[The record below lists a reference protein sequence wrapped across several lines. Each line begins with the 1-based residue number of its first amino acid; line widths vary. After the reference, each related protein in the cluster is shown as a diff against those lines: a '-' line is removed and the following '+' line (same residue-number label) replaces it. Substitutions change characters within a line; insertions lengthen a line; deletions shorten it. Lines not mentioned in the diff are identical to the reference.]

1 MIPRP
6 DTGGA
11 PAHRPGYVYLLQS
24 RQDGT
29 FYVGWTTDPVRR
41 LVEHNA
47 AIAGYTSRKRPW
59 RLIGVEPKPSAG
71 AAKAYERSLKHS
83 PKNLAR
89 FKERVLNKRVLN
101 RAAIGRPRQ
110 GVG

>member
-6 DTGGA
+6 GTGGA
-11 PAHRPGYVYLLQS
+11 PARATAYVYLLES

-29 FYVGWTTDPVRR
+29 CYVGWTTDPVRR

-47 AIAGYTSRKRPW
+47 APVGYTSRRRPW
-59 RLIGVEPKPSAG
+59 RLLGVEPHPTVD

-83 PKNLAR
+83 PRKLAR
-89 FKERVLNKRVLN
+89 FKKRLLN
-101 RAAIGRPRQ
+101 RAAIGRPCQ

>member
-6 DTGGA
+6 GTGGA
-11 PAHRPGYVYLLQS
+11 PARAAAYVYLLQS

-29 FYVGWTTDPVRR
+29 YYVGWTTDPVRR

-47 AIAGYTSRKRPW
+47 NTSEYTSRKTPW
-59 RLIGVEPKPSAG
+59 RLVGVEIQPTVE
-71 AAKAYERSLKHS
+71 AANACERSLKQR
-83 PKNLAR
+83 PRNLAR
-89 FKERVLNKRVLN
+89 FKKRVLN
-101 RAAIGRPRQ
+101 RAAIGRPCQ

>member
-6 DTGGA
+6 GAGGA
-11 PAHRPGYVYLLQS
+11 PVRPAWVYLLQS

-29 FYVGWTTDPVRR
+29 SYVGCTTDPVRR

-47 AIAGYTSRKRPW
+47 ARAGWTQRKQPW
-59 RLIGVEPKPSAG
+59 RLVGAEPHRTMAD
-71 AAKAYERSLKHS
+71 ARAYERSLKRS
-83 PKNLAR
+83 PRKLAR
-89 FKERVLNKRVLN
+89 FKKRLLNG
-101 RAAIGRPRQ
+101 AASGRPRQ

>member
-6 DTGGA
+6 GTGGA
-11 PAHRPGYVYLLQS
+11 PARAAAYVYLLQG

-29 FYVGWTTDPVRR
+29 CYVGWTTEPVRR

-47 AIAGYTSRKRPW
+47 ATAGYTTRKRPW
-59 RLIGVEPKPSAG
+59 RLVGVEAHATV
-71 AAKAYERSLKHS
+71 AAAQAYERSLKRS
-83 PKNLAR
+83 PRKLAR
-89 FKERVLNKRVLN
+89 FKKRVLN
-101 RAAIGRPRQ
+101 RAANGRPCQ

>member
-6 DTGGA
+6 GTSGA
-11 PAHRPGYVYLLQS
+11 PARAAAYVYLLLS

-29 FYVGWTTDPVRR
+29 YYIGWTTKPVRR

-47 AIAGYTSRKRPW
+47 GASDYTRRKLPW
-59 RLIGVEPKPSAG
+59 QLVGVQPQPTVA
-71 AAKAYERSLKHS
+71 AAKAYEKALKRS
-83 PKNLAR
+83 PRTLAR
-89 FKERVLNKRVLN
+89 FKKRVLN
-101 RAAIGRPRQ
+101 RAANSRPCQ

>member
-6 DTGGA
+6 GA
-11 PAHRPGYVYLLQS
+11 DGVPVRVAAYVYLLQS

-29 FYVGWTTDPVRR
+29 CYVGWATDPVRR

-47 AIAGYTSRKRPW
+47 ATSAYTSRKLPW
-59 RLIGVEPKPSAG
+59 RLVGVEGHPTVG
-71 AAKAYERSLKHS
+71 AAKAYERALKRS
-83 PKNLAR
+83 PRKLAR
-89 FKERVLNKRVLN
+89 FKKRVLN
-101 RAAIGRPRQ
+101 QAAIGRQRQ

>member
-6 DTGGA
+6 GTGGA
-11 PAHRPGYVYLLQS
+11 PAPAAASVYLLQS

-29 FYVGWTTDPVRR
+29 SYVGWTTDPARR

-47 AIAGYTSRKRPW
+47 AVAAYTSRKRPW
-59 RLIGVEPKPSAG
+59 RLVGVEPQPTVG
-71 AAKAYERSLKHS
+71 VAKAYERSLKRS
-83 PKNLAR
+83 PRKFAR
-89 FKERVLNKRVLN
+89 FKKRVLN
-101 RAAIGRPRQ
+101 RAAVGRPCQ